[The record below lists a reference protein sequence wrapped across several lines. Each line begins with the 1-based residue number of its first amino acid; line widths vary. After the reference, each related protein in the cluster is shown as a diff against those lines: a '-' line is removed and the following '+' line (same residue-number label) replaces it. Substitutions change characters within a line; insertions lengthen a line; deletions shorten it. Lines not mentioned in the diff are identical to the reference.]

1 MLNPIHIDLLF
12 TVAACASLLG
22 FFVATL
28 ALVPWGPQELRHTEA
43 ELRDAARALVPTAMP
58 LRARRAA

>member
-1 MLNPIHIDLLF
+1 MLSPLHADLLF

-28 ALVPWGPQELRHTEA
+28 ALVPWGKTELRETEA
-43 ELRDAARALVPTAMP
+43 ELREVGHRLLPAPSPM
-58 LRARRAA
+58 RARRAA